1 MGPPRNPSS
10 GDKLDIILSIQKIS
24 RDFSIQKISRDITA
38 KYEEKQELKLKS
50 STFHTDIL
58 YYTFDVQL
66 FLMHPKSFKSYS
78 RRAV

>member
-1 MGPPRNPSS
+1 MRENRSWSS
-10 GDKLDIILSIQKIS
+10 NHLHSILI
-24 RDFSIQKISRDITA
+24 
-38 KYEEKQELKLKS
+38 
-50 STFHTDIL
+50 